1 MDTWR
6 RLGEGPHSNNAL
18 DFIIKCSTTS
28 LALDPRHSWNWECSA
43 PPERSQNGNR
53 RNGTKKPV
61 DEMGVNRLNEAA
73 AQLVRITWGVVS
85 SVSYDYMYAV
95 YSTLTNSSR
104 WCIHKAYQA
113 DVSMDFHTRL
123 EKPPKGKFYASV
135 SSIVSFLY
143 LQKLTSESSFSKW

>member
-1 MDTWR
+1 MSVCTQVCVWE
-6 RLGEGPHSNNAL
+6 GEVFHITRCPL
-18 DFIIKCSTTS
+18 Y
-28 LALDPRHSWNWECSA
+28 
-43 PPERSQNGNR
+43 
-53 RNGTKKPV
+53 
-61 DEMGVNRLNEAA
+61 VNLNEGA
-73 AQLVRITWGVVS
+73 AQLVRISRGS
-85 SVSYDYMYAV
+85 IPSVSYVCFPQQYIAHLQMAPC
-95 YSTLTNSSR
+95 R